1 MSLVK
6 WLSLRNI
13 DIMLPAREEKPMRQ
27 VRLVLIR
34 AAYILAGLVLLYQI
48 WCGAYFF
55 FRLLG
60 GETYF
65 MMG

>member
-1 MSLVK
+1 
-6 WLSLRNI
+6 
-13 DIMLPAREEKPMRQ
+13 MLPAREEKPMRQ